1 MVTGYA
7 RRFAAMDS
15 CRLMVGKGHGMMM
28 LGLLI
33 DEGKLMNLSCFFAC
47 RAGPI
52 DDGLDPKRMVNPT
65 NPRGRMNGPWGND
78 GLGVAIGGIII

>member
-15 CRLMVGKGHGMMM
+15 WRLMVEKAHGMMM
-28 LGLLI
+28 LRLMI
-33 DEGKLMNLSCFFAC
+33 NEGKLMNLSCFFAC

-52 DDGLDPKRMVNPT
+52 MMD
-65 NPRGRMNGPWGND
+65 
-78 GLGVAIGGIII
+78 

>member
-15 CRLMVGKGHGMMM
+15 WRLMVEKAHGMMM
-28 LGLLI
+28 LGLMI

-52 DDGLDPKRMVNPT
+52 MMD
-65 NPRGRMNGPWGND
+65 
-78 GLGVAIGGIII
+78 

>member
-1 MVTGYA
+1 MI
-7 RRFAAMDS
+7 
-15 CRLMVGKGHGMMM
+15 L
-28 LGLLI
+28 LGV
-33 DEGKLMNLSCFFAC
+33 FVC

-78 GLGVAIGGIII
+78 GLGDIIGGFII